1 MKNVI
6 LFLLLFPLFSHAQD
20 TTKIAQIDT
29 SRQPVIIPEITKD
42 ENGKGRMEIVVGHP
56 GSKEQIFVRAKE
68 WVFKTYNSGKS
79 VVQME
84 DKEAGVI
91 VGEGVTERLTYKN
104 GLITNDAGYFA
115 YQITL
120 NFKEGKYRCVI
131 DKIKYK
137 RGDMVLKEGADIA
150 EDYPSNW
157 GDFGKGQKER
167 EWIKMKEQ
175 AINHLK
181 LVFVSLQTF
190 MSESKK
196 KDDGW

>member
-1 MKNVI
+1 MRNGF
-6 LFLLLFPLFSHAQD
+6 LFFLLLPLFSVAQD
-20 TTKIAQIDT
+20 TTKVSKIDT
-29 SRQPVIIPEITKD
+29 SRQPIIVPELTKD
-42 ENGKGRMEIVVGHP
+42 ENGKGRMEIVVEHP
-56 GSKEQIFVRAKE
+56 GSKEQLFVRAKV
-68 WVFKTYNSGKS
+68 WVFKTYNSGES

-91 VGEGVTERLTYKN
+91 VGKGATERLTYKN
-104 GLITNDAGYFA
+104 GLVTNDAGYFA

-120 NFKEGKYRCVI
+120 SFKEGKYRCVV
-131 DKIKYK
+131 DDIKYK
-137 RGDMVLKEGADIA
+137 RGDMILKEGADIA

-157 GDFGKGQKER
+157 GNFGKGQKER

-175 AINHLK
+175 ATNHLK
-181 LVFVSLQTF
+181 LVLVSLQTS